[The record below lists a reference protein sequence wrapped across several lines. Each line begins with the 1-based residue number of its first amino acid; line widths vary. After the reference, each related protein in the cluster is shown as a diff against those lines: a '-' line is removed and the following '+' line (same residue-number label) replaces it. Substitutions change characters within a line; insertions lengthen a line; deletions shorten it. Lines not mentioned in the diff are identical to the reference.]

1 MSLQI
6 TFIFPDKRPDAVV
19 SMQYENFNR
28 FEICKGNEK
37 SHEENIKIYG
47 CSHNSKVRYYGE
59 IVEIMYTNCILYKYL
74 YPEVDESIPFQAL
87 LY

>member
-47 CSHNSKVRYYGE
+47 CLSAACMAER
-59 IVEIMYTNCILYKYL
+59 C
-74 YPEVDESIPFQAL
+74 AWC
-87 LY
+87 